1 MTSPPSSFSITYWL
15 RSISTLSLSQLYCFT
30 SPTFCSSSVVREAR
44 PQVDQS
50 QGKLI
55 LQPMTV
61 WVSS

>member
-1 MTSPPSSFSITYWL
+1 MMYWL
-15 RSISTLSLSQLYCFT
+15 RSTSTRSLSQLYCFT

-55 LQPMTV
+55 LQLMTV